1 MERSVVQVA
10 GMAKV
15 SVPAQIA
22 LQGKK
27 APMSSMKLIGLVPGL

>member
-1 MERSVVQVA
+1 MEWSVVQVA

-22 LQGKK
+22 LQEKK